1 MIFKISGEKMPA
13 DSKVTESG
21 LIQLQASSLNLQ
33 ASILKLKDSSFKLET
48 CYVGNNVWTVM

>member
-1 MIFKISGEKMPA
+1 MIFKISGEKMST
-13 DSKVTESG
+13 DSKVTERG

-33 ASILKLKDSSFKLET
+33 ASNLKLKDSSFKLET